1 MILFKIL
8 PFHIHNKYLS
18 SSSRVAGGQSKQPGP
33 ICNCG
38 RRNIGQQL
46 YDPWPGGVTW
56 PVVSDGVI
64 ITPSI
69 PRPPL
74 SCCQPL
80 DKLLNTAIKWKLQSG
95 PRVITFIDAS
105 EGFVSKHSEKVCQWY
120 GRGLFLL
127 AFSTCVQAQNNL
139 ERVYDVKSC
148 RKDTL

>member
-1 MILFKIL
+1 MIIFMLMFDTGELSCPDLQCFLKIIYLHFEIFKIFFKIL

-69 PRPPL
+69 PRPPAQL
-74 SCCQPL
+74 
-80 DKLLNTAIKWKLQSG
+80 
-95 PRVITFIDAS
+95 
-105 EGFVSKHSEKVCQWY
+105 
-120 GRGLFLL
+120 LL
-127 AFSTCVQAQNNL
+127 AFRQASKHRN
-139 ERVYDVKSC
+139 
-148 RKDTL
+148 